1 MTGQIEVVEINDD
14 NNEEN
19 AVVPLEKSESTED
32 TENVKI
38 PESFILEAD
47 FNEIADKALQEDSTQ
62 PAIRAPEV
70 RPKSKARKESIL
82 KDKTTCPDC
91 GKPITIHA
99 LKYTHKRY
107 CKATTK
113 SEETKET
120 ITPDIEDNPPVRNP
134 CPFSSPL
141 IIPTSEQIAAFLTQD
156 RKMKAE
162 KKRARMNNLISHAF

>member
-1 MTGQIEVVEINDD
+1 MSDQIEVVEINDD

-38 PESFILEAD
+38 HESFILEAD

-107 CKATTK
+107 CKATTQ
-113 SEETKET
+113 SEETKES
-120 ITPDIEDNPPVRNP
+120 ITPDIEDEPPVRNL
-134 CPFSSPL
+134 CPLPEQL
-141 IIPTSEQIAAFLTQD
+141 LIPTSEQIATF
-156 RKMKAE
+156 
-162 KKRARMNNLISHAF
+162 F

>member
-1 MTGQIEVVEINDD
+1 M
-14 NNEEN
+14 
-19 AVVPLEKSESTED
+19 
-32 TENVKI
+32 
-38 PESFILEAD
+38 
-47 FNEIADKALQEDSTQ
+47 
-62 PAIRAPEV
+62 
-70 RPKSKARKESIL
+70 

-91 GKPITIHA
+91 GKQITIHA

-120 ITPDIEDNPPVRNP
+120 ITPDIEDTPVERNP

-141 IIPTSEQIAAFLTQD
+141 IMPTSEQIAAFLTQD

-162 KKRARMNNLISHAF
+162 KKRARMNNLISHDF